1 MEHYSIRDL
10 EKLSGIKAH
19 TIRVWER
26 RYGILPQHRT
36 ETNRRR
42 YGDDE
47 LRRIINIAILHR
59 NGFKISKIANFS
71 GAEVEDK
78 VSFLSKDTNRSDT
91 QVDSVIMSMIDHNEK
106 AVDTL
111 LIRYILNRGIEDTF
125 TDIVF
130 PVLKRVGVM
139 WHTGSADIGSE
150 HFITNIFRQRII
162 SSIDSLSPVFK
173 QGAKKVILFL
183 PDNELHELPLLF
195 FNYIIRKMGHETMY
209 FGQSTPLLSVVNI
222 NNQWNADIIIT
233 DLMSEFPDINPSDF
247 VSQLAKSFP
256 MQKILVA
263 GVLADVSVK
272 TKYKNVFPVRS
283 QEDLKAHLEWKS
295 HFP

>member
-1 MEHYSIRDL
+1 MERYSIRDL
-10 EKLSGIKAH
+10 EKLSGIKAY

-26 RYGILPQHRT
+26 RYGILSQHRT

-71 GAEVEDK
+71 VAEIEDK

-106 AVDTL
+106 AIDKL
-111 LIRYILNRGIEDTF
+111 LIRSILNRGIEDTF

-130 PVLKRVGVM
+130 PVLNRIGIM
-139 WHTGSADIGSE
+139 WHTGSVDIGSE
-150 HFITNIFRQRII
+150 HFISNIFRQRII
-162 SSIDSLSPVFK
+162 SSIDSLSPIFK
-173 QGAKKVILFL
+173 EGAKKVILFL

-195 FNYIIRKMGHETMY
+195 FNYIIRKIGHETMY
-209 FGQSTPLLSVVNI
+209 FGQSTPLQSVVNI

-233 DLMSEFPDINPSDF
+233 DLMSGFPNINPSDF
-247 VSQLAKSFP
+247 VSQLAKTFP
-256 MQKILVA
+256 RQKILAA
-263 GVLADVSVK
+263 GVLADVSVI
-272 TKYKNVFPVRS
+272 TKYKNVFPVKS
-283 QEDLKAHLEWKS
+283 QEDLKAHLGWES

>member
-91 QVDSVIMSMIDHNEK
+91 QVDSVIMSMMDHNEK
-106 AVDTL
+106 AVDKL
-111 LIRYILNRGIEDTF
+111 LIRSILNRGIEDTF

-130 PVLKRVGVM
+130 PVLKRIGVM

-195 FNYIIRKMGHETMY
+195 FNYIIRKMGHETIY

-233 DLMSEFPDINPSDF
+233 DLMSEFPNINPSDF
-247 VSQLAKSFP
+247 VSQLVKSFP
-256 MQKILVA
+256 RQKILVA
-263 GVLADVSVK
+263 GVLAEVSVK
-272 TKYKNVFPVRS
+272 TKFKNVFPIRS
-283 QEDLKAHLEWKS
+283 QEELKAHLE
-295 HFP
+295 

>member
-47 LRRIINIAILHR
+47 LRKIINIAILHR

-71 GAEVEDK
+71 GTEIEDK
-78 VSFLSKDTNRSDT
+78 VSFLSKDLNRSDT
-91 QVDSVIMSMIDHNEK
+91 QVDSMIMSMINHNEK
-106 AVDTL
+106 SLDAI
-111 LIRYILNRGIEDTF
+111 LIRSILQQGIEDTF
-125 TDIVF
+125 SNIVF
-130 PVLKRVGVM
+130 PVLKRIGVM

-162 SSIDSLSPVFK
+162 SSIDSLSQVTK

-183 PDNELHELPLLF
+183 PENELHELPLLL
-195 FNYIIRKMGHETMY
+195 FNYIIRKMGHETLY
-209 FGQSTPLLSVVNI
+209 FGQSTPIQSLVSI
-222 NNQWNADIIIT
+222 NKQWNTDIIIT
-233 DLMSEFPDINPSDF
+233 YLMSEFPNINPADF
-247 VSQLAKSFP
+247 LSQLVKSFP
-256 MQKILVA
+256 GQKILVA
-263 GVLADVSVK
+263 GMLADVPVNNMF
-272 TKYKNVFPVRS
+272 KNVFPIKS
-283 QEDLKAHLEWKS
+283 QEELKAHLE
-295 HFP
+295 